1 MSEHESP
8 TNPVPIAPGADAT
21 PPPAYPV
28 SGQAY
33 PVSGPAYPVSGAAYP
48 VSGPAYP
55 VSGPAYPVSGPAWPV
70 SAPAWTPPAPP
81 VKGRKTAW
89 TLGIITGL
97 LVVLGGIGGAIFYTH
112 LTGWNDTIA
121 ERQDQIG
128 ALEKKVTAQKDE
140 LTVRQNALDK
150 AAADLHRE
158 QNKLS
163 AARAC
168 EKGVQDLYAASLKRD
183 VPAVNAAATQMM
195 RYCE

>member
-1 MSEHESP
+1 MSEQESP
-8 TNPVPIAPGADAT
+8 TSPVPIAPGTDA
-21 PPPAYPV
+21 PPPPAYPVSGQAYPV

-55 VSGPAYPVSGPAWPV
+55 VS
-70 SAPAWTPPAPP
+70 APAWTPPAPP

-89 TLGIITGL
+89 TLGIITAL

-140 LTVRQNALDK
+140 LTARQNALDK

>member
-8 TNPVPIAPGADAT
+8 TYPVPIAPGADA
-21 PPPAYPV
+21 PPPP
-28 SGQAY
+28 AY

-48 VSGPAYP
+48 VPGPAWP
-55 VSGPAYPVSGPAWPV
+55 VSGPAYPVS
-70 SAPAWTPPAPP
+70 APAWAPPAPP

-89 TLGIITGL
+89 TLGIITAL

-140 LTVRQNALDK
+140 LTARQNAVDK

-168 EKGVQDLYAASLKRD
+168 EKGVQDLFAASLKRD